1 MGTLVLPDLTGVN
14 QGDYIVLLSLP
25 NKQVMS
31 GLFTERLCELS
42 ASNVAY
48 NVYRLLISNISF
60 VKKEKVY
67 FHYIL
72 RQNKQ
77 EKDT

>member
-1 MGTLVLPDLTGVN
+1 MGTPVLPGLTGVN

-42 ASNVAY
+42 
-48 NVYRLLISNISF
+48 LILNAGSQYS
-60 VKKEKVY
+60 
-67 FHYIL
+67 L
-72 RQNKQ
+72 
-77 EKDT
+77 